1 MKRVNHES
9 FVVGSEKYFTTNIAQ
24 QFFKNHSN
32 AQSSIHNR
40 IIPDPR
46 IHIKRFG
53 RPRTMRISEIRTSQ
67 KNSCLDNQNE
77 KLNNES
83 ALRSS

>member
-1 MKRVNHES
+1 MNRES
-9 FVVGSEKYFTTNIAQ
+9 FVIGSENYFTTNIAQ
-24 QFFKNHSN
+24 QFKKNHSN
-32 AQSSIHNR
+32 ARSSIHKR
-40 IIPDPR
+40 ILNDPR
-46 IHIKRFG
+46 IHIKKFG

>member
-1 MKRVNHES
+1 MQV
-9 FVVGSEKYFTTNIAQ
+9 AQ
-24 QFFKNHSN
+24 YTYVYVCTAVCLKPAFDLVPPPS
-32 AQSSIHNR
+32 
-40 IIPDPR
+40 
-46 IHIKRFG
+46 G
-53 RPRTMRISEIRTSQ
+53 RSRTMRISEIRTSQ